1 MILVFLVTILSTGLK
16 PLHRD
21 GLWVFWF
28 KPYKPHLVV
37 LQCRTI
43 APGNLCRGTS
53 TTPFFKCFTR
63 FIEHYWTAL
72 LKGFINKIWE
82 IPWKSMKSPD
92 KTPTKPTQK
101 THTKPFDLNGIQHPD
116 FCPPKLLTLNGTE
129 CRNLTCI
136 SGDTSDCS
144 QAMGR
149 GRNRNAATGVK

>member
-53 TTPFFKCFTR
+53 TTPFFKCFTSLSSI
-63 FIEHYWTAL
+63 IELHCWKDSLTKYE
-72 LKGFINKIWE
+72 KYHEN
-82 IPWKSMKSPD
+82 PWNHL
-92 KTPTKPTQK
+92 TKPQQNQPKKHTQNPS
-101 THTKPFDLNGIQHPD
+101 TSMGSNIRIFA
-116 FCPPKLLTLNGTE
+116 PPKLLTLNGTE